1 MFKKIREKFLLL
13 LASIAGPF
21 FILLLGKTWKLIWA
35 GEEKLAF
42 LRKKNKNVI
51 YAFWHGRMLILSF
64 SHRWQKIH
72 ILISQHRDGEYIACT
87 VKNLGFVPV
96 RGSTTRGGTKALF
109 EMAKQG
115 AAGYDIAITP
125 DGPAGPG
132 YQVQRGV
139 LYLASRTGMPIVPI
153 TDSAQKSWILKSWDG
168 FIIPKPFTRA
178 VIIVGE
184 PIFVSQDISEAEIEQ
199 KKNEL
204 EQKLM
209 RITNW
214 ADNFFTSG
222 IRVKKKEDVVSTL

>member
-1 MFKKIREKFLLL
+1 MFKRIRDKFLLL
-13 LASIAGPF
+13 VASIAGPL
-21 FILLLGKTWKLIWA
+21 FILLLGKSWKLIWV
-35 GEEKLAF
+35 GEEKLAL

-72 ILISQHRDGEYIACT
+72 ILISQHRDGEYIART

-96 RGSTTRGGTKALF
+96 RGSTTRGGTRALF
-109 EMAKQG
+109 EMARQG

-132 YQVQRGV
+132 YQVQKGV
-139 LYLASRTGMPIVPI
+139 LYIASRTGMPVVPI

-168 FIIPKPFTRA
+168 FIIPKPFSRA
-178 VIIVGE
+178 VIIMGE
-184 PIFVSQDISEAEIEQ
+184 PVFVSQDISEADIEQ

-204 EQKLM
+204 EQELM
-209 RITNW
+209 RITHR
-214 ADNFFTSG
+214 ADNFFISNMQ
-222 IRVKKKEDVVSTL
+222 VKEKENVVSTL